1 MTGVGGLGDCERDDI
16 TSSLEK
22 SETANNDNN
31 LFFLEQSELVNSKE
45 KNQSESQADN
55 SKEEM
60 IREKLILDN
69 NDSGKGEVPSSLDES
84 EASSSKEK
92 IQIEGQAE
100 DAKAENAK
108 AETLTEDV
116 NVFDNNDRGRENL
129 KGIEMKKKKKREI
142 KRRRQFVWKPSVD

>member
-1 MTGVGGLGDCERDDI
+1 
-16 TSSLEK
+16 
-22 SETANNDNN
+22 
-31 LFFLEQSELVNSKE
+31 
-45 KNQSESQADN
+45 
-55 SKEEM
+55 M

-69 NDSGKGEVPSSLDES
+69 NDSGKGEVLSSLDES

-100 DAKAENAK
+100 NAK

-116 NVFDNNDRGRENL
+116 NVFNNNDRGRENL

>member
-1 MTGVGGLGDCERDDI
+1 
-16 TSSLEK
+16 
-22 SETANNDNN
+22 
-31 LFFLEQSELVNSKE
+31 
-45 KNQSESQADN
+45 
-55 SKEEM
+55 M
-60 IREKLILDN
+60 IREKLIFDN
-69 NDSGKGEVPSSLDES
+69 NDSGKGVPSSLDES

-129 KGIEMKKKKKREI
+129 KGIEMKQKRKREI
-142 KRRRQFVWKPSVD
+142 KRRRHDDSGVRLPLESQKCW

>member
-1 MTGVGGLGDCERDDI
+1 MIL
-16 TSSLEK
+16 SL
-22 SETANNDNN
+22 
-31 LFFLEQSELVNSKE
+31 
-45 KNQSESQADN
+45 
-55 SKEEM
+55 
-60 IREKLILDN
+60 IREKLILEN